1 MRHIFAFESKK
12 CKYDRNRIR
21 AVVSAIIFSDKNRF
35 SEEIFTKKIAARA
48 VGLKPAQHKIILVAN
63 GSATSA
69 QFFCYFTELFPYCG
83 VICTLP
89 SGLVTVCSACLFN
102 EISSGSNLTD

>member
-48 VGLKPAQHKIILVAN
+48 VGLKRHYFRGKYHDNTAQDNSCRKWECNLCAIFLLFHRIIPILWRDLYA
-63 GSATSA
+63 SIRT
-69 QFFCYFTELFPYCG
+69 CD
-83 VICTLP
+83 
-89 SGLVTVCSACLFN
+89 CLFCLF
-102 EISSGSNLTD
+102 I